1 MHSQSGVLVLVA
13 SLGETAGAGAGAVV
27 VAGAGVTVD
36 AAGAG
41 EVVPAEAVG
50 AAGVERGSAELV
62 VPFGQMIIGL
72 RHGVEHGIH
81 HVLGESFPVELEVA
95 ESEVWEVPGVD
106 LGKDSADGTIPVSIT
121 PATTRSAIRRDGL
134 TAHSI
139 PRFRLAQS
147 R

>member
-27 VAGAGVTVD
+27 VT
-36 AAGAG
+36 AG
-41 EVVPAEAVG
+41 EVVEVVAGAVG
-50 AAGVERGSAELV
+50 AVDDTGGAGLPADADA
-62 VPFGQMIIGL
+62 PFGQIIVGL
-72 RHGVEHGIH
+72 RHGVEHGVH
-81 HVLGESFPVELEVA
+81 HVAGESVPVELEVA